1 MEPYL
6 ITAVVA
12 TFLTYLGSKYDKHR
26 NRVVAVALYALA
38 VFILCNLA
46 ARRDLTVGTDTI
58 SYTDDYLYVL
68 DKDFSTIYS
77 EDTRFYKME
86 YLYKIVVWVS
96 ANIFHSSYYFFF
108 IMALITVTTLFVAL
122 RLINI
127 EAMPLG
133 IFLFSIF
140 FFPMSF
146 NVMRQYCAM
155 SFVMLSY
162 VFIRDKKLL
171 PLLLSTLLA
180 YGFHTSSILCPVII
194 FIFLRLGTSDGKY
207 KQLKIICSIL
217 AIVLGVLVMPRLL
230 PSLLSDDNPYA
241 HYLNSLTMK
250 GGGLRRTFYELFIFY
265 CGLTLLN
272 ILLTHGSSDKKSSD
286 TVPLFLI
293 STMGVISYGL
303 CLYSAWLYRFSLY
316 FLIFLVPLFPIAS
329 NNIATKQDR
338 IFFQILCIAIILCFC
353 YGYFIVRGSDGI
365 YPYSRAILYY

>member
-1 MEPYL
+1 MAPYL
-6 ITAVVA
+6 ITTAIV
-12 TFLTYLGSKYDKHR
+12 TFLTYVGTEYDKHR
-26 NRVVAVALYALA
+26 SRLVAVVLYALA
-38 VFILCNLA
+38 IFVLCNFA
-46 ARRDLTVGTDTI
+46 GQRDLMVGTDTR
-58 SYTDDYLYVL
+58 YYLNDYLYVL
-68 DKDFSTIYS
+68 DRDISIIYTENTS
-77 EDTRFYKME
+77 IYKME
-86 YLYKIVVWVS
+86 FLYKIVVWIS

-108 IMALITVTTLFVAL
+108 TMALITVTTLFVAL
-122 RLINI
+122 RLIDI
-127 EAMPLG
+127 EIMPLG

-140 FFPMSF
+140 YFPMSF
-146 NVMRQYCAM
+146 NIMRQYCAM
-155 SFVMLSY
+155 SFVLLSY

-171 PLLLSTLLA
+171 PLLLSTYLA
-180 YGFHTSSILCPVII
+180 YGFHTSSIICPFII
-194 FIFLRLGTSDGKY
+194 FFFVRLGISDGQY
-207 KQLKIICSIL
+207 KQLKIIFSII

-272 ILLTHGSSDKKSSD
+272 ILLTHGSSNKKSSD

-293 STMGVISYGL
+293 TTLGVISYGL

-316 FLIFLVPLFPIAS
+316 FLLFLVPLFPIAS

-338 IFFQILCIAIILCFC
+338 LFFKIICIAVILIFC

-365 YPYSRAILYY
+365 YPYARAVLYY